1 MSFASINQAAND
13 QQLRARVDAAAQ
25 KEARLNPTFGNT
37 MYGQQLIAASANPGL
52 GMPSGVAM
60 LPSPLMWGVAVDTE
74 AAYFA
79 ALQAGRGAPGHDSD
93 IITDG
98 MITAAVQAH
107 WPPDPQ
113 PVVPAGLMGPMSV
126 SSSTSTPMLS
136 SSPPA
141 LDPAEE
147 EIRQQGPPDH
157 GHEHDEPAS

>member
-1 MSFASINQAAND
+1 MTFASINAAAND

-25 KEARLNPTFGNT
+25 KEARMNPAFGNT
-37 MYGQQLIAASANPGL
+37 AYGQQLIAANPGM
-52 GMPSGVAM
+52 GGAMPSGVTM

-79 ALQAGRGAPGHDSD
+79 ALQAGRGAPGHDND

-107 WPPDPQ
+107 WPPDPVT
-113 PVVPAGLMGPMSV
+113 PTGLAMSMPTAMPAAMPMTSVPP
-126 SSSTSTPMLS
+126 PLS
-136 SSPPA
+136 P
-141 LDPAEE
+141 EE
-147 EIRQQGPPDH
+147 EMLRQQPPPDN